1 MRFYRTIA
9 VSFLIVT
16 LALLAVII
24 FFTSKKATIVVVA
37 KTDNKN
43 ITLDVSVEK
52 QKSGNASIS
61 GFVTSTEFQLAQK
74 YFPTGNKTINGVATG
89 EAIIYND
96 TAAVQPLVKTT
107 RLLTPGG
114 ILFRLSDRVVV
125 PARGQIIAKVYAD
138 QSGPIGDIGPSKFV
152 IPGLSLEKQKVIYA
166 ESKTAMSGGVRA
178 VGFLTETDLKAAE
191 ADYLEKVKQ
200 AVDKTFVFPS
210 NYNQKLVFVP
220 SHRGAA
226 DRQAGEE
233 ISEFNLAGTNTVI
246 VVYFNEDELNSL
258 LGREISKRLDLSTE
272 KISSMPKDP
281 QITLAGYDLANQK
294 AQLSVYQDVLATLD
308 VNADK
313 LAASNFFGK
322 SKDEIER
329 YVFGLGH
336 VVGVDVKF
344 SPSWMRSAPAVAD
357 RVQVVVKNV
366 Q

>member
-9 VSFLIVT
+9 VSFLVVT
-16 LALLAVII
+16 LALLGVII

-52 QKSGNASIS
+52 QKSGGASIS
-61 GFVTSTEFQLAQK
+61 GSVASTEFQLTQK
-74 YFPTGNKTINGVATG
+74 YSPTGNKTINGIATG

-96 TAAVQPLVKTT
+96 TTAAQPLVKTT
-107 RLLTPGG
+107 RLLNPGG
-114 ILFRLSDRVVV
+114 VLFRLSDRVVV
-125 PARGQIIAKVYAD
+125 PAKGQVTAKVYAD
-138 QSGPIGDIGPSKFV
+138 QAGPIGNIGPSKFV

-166 ESKTAMSGGVRA
+166 ESKTAMSGGVRT
-178 VGFLTETDLKAAE
+178 VGFLSEADLKAAE
-191 ADYLEKVKQ
+191 TDYVEKVKQ
-200 AVDKTFVFPS
+200 AVDKSLGYPPDYS
-210 NYNQKLVFVP
+210 QRLVFV
-220 SHRGAA
+220 SGRRVAA
-226 DRQAGEE
+226 DRQVGEE
-233 ISEFNLAGTNTVI
+233 ISEFNLSGTSTVI
-246 VVYFNEDELNSL
+246 AVYFSEDELNSL
-258 LGREISKRLDLSTE
+258 LGKEISKHLDLSVE
-272 KISSMPKDP
+272 KVSSRLKDP
-281 QITLAGYDLANQK
+281 QVTLAGYDLAKQN

-357 RVQVVVKNV
+357 RISVVVKNV